1 MGGRLKKS
9 KGTFSV
15 KKGLDLFVRWG
26 RPGLFVYLAYKGIV
40 GLIFKHKKR
49 KMFSAGW
56 HEPIAPEI
64 VQSVYGKDFKTVQQK
79 TQDHPYALIEIE
91 DETEGIIYEDL
102 YPLV

>member
-1 MGGRLKKS
+1 VGDRLKKS
-9 KGTFSV
+9 KETFSA

-26 RPGLFVYLAYKGIV
+26 RSGLFVYLVYRGIV
-40 GLIFKHKKR
+40 DLIFKHRKR

-64 VQSVYGKDFKTVQQK
+64 VQSVYGKDFRTVHQE